1 MKFQKP
7 KGTKDI
13 LPKDINKWHF
23 AEKTVREVSAL
34 FNFSEIRT
42 PTFEYTDLFN
52 RGVGSETDIVGKE
65 MYTFPDKGGDSI
77 TLRPEGTAPVMRA
90 YVENSMSAEQPLHK
104 LYYLTSMFRYERPQ
118 SGRYR
123 EHSQFGGEIIGSDS
137 IYTDVEL
144 IMLAKEVYNRLGILN
159 FKIKLNSIG
168 KSDERKSYIETLRE
182 FLKSN
187 INELSEESKKRFE
200 TNALRI
206 LDSKNPVDRKIT
218 EEAPKI
224 LDHLGSESRSRFD
237 MVVNELTRLGI
248 NYEIDFRLVRGLDYY
263 TDTTFEFISED
274 LGAQD
279 AIGGGGRYDGLI
291 ELLGGKPTPGVGF
304 GSGMERILMVA
315 EKNGFEFPEPSKPK
329 IYFIALN
336 EDAKKTAFESMTELR
351 KKNIS
356 CETDLLGRSF
366 KAQMREANKLE
377 CLFVFIIGEEELK
390 KNKGLLKTMSDGSQA
405 EVEFNKIADYL
416 K

>member
-23 AEKTVREVSAL
+23 AEKTIREVTAL

-42 PTFEYTDLFN
+42 PAFEYTDLFN
-52 RGVGSETDIVGKE
+52 RGVGTETDIVGKE
-65 MYTFPDKGGDSI
+65 MYTFLDKGGDSI

-90 YVENSMSAEQPLHK
+90 YVENSLSAEQPLHK
-104 LYYLTSMFRYERPQ
+104 LYYLTNMFRYERPQ

-123 EHSQFGGEIIGSDS
+123 EHSQFGGEIVGSDS

-144 IMLAKEVYNRLGILN
+144 ILLAKEVYNRLGILN
-159 FKIKLNSIG
+159 FKTKLNSIG
-168 KSDERKSYIETLRE
+168 KADERRSYIES
-182 FLKSN
+182 LKGYLKVN
-187 INELSEESKKRFE
+187 FGELSEESRKRFD

-206 LDSKNPVDRKIT
+206 LDSKNAGDRKIT
-218 EEAPKI
+218 EQAPKI

-237 MVVNELTRLGI
+237 EVVNELTRLGV

-279 AIGGGGRYDGLI
+279 ALGGGGRYDGLI
-291 ELLGGKPTPGVGF
+291 ELLGGKPAPGVGF
-304 GSGMERILMVA
+304 GSGIERILMVA
-315 EKNGFEFPEPSKPK
+315 EKNGFGFSDPPKPN

-336 EDAKKTAFESMTELR
+336 DDAKKIAFESLAELR
-351 KKNIS
+351 KNNIS

-377 CLFVFIIGEEELK
+377 CPYVYIIGEEELK
-390 KNKGLLKTMSDGSQA
+390 KKRGLLKTMSDGSQI
-405 EVEFNKIADYL
+405 ETDFDKIAEYL